1 MNVSRADLTAG
12 HLAAFP
18 DAARVDAAP
27 PPETE
32 ESPA

>member
-1 MNVSRADLTAG
+1 MNAGRADLTAG

-18 DAARVDAAP
+18 DAARVGAAP

-32 ESPA
+32 ETPA